1 MSTPTLRTSL
11 FFAALGLCSGALA
24 GTAVAQSTRGASA
37 EVSADPAVVVLSFD
51 GDDDLAVSAR
61 STVLALV
68 DRDYEVVPPRMW
80 RDALDMDARGRTG
93 KAAWAP
99 AARELGVA
107 AVVEGAAIKS
117 RGGGMLRLWV
127 RDAHTGK
134 VMGEVSAPLSRDG
147 LDEKAKA
154 ALEMELV
161 DALFAAT
168 DGQVASR
175 KREAARARTRPL
187 RQELVSDRDDAGA
200 DEGDERADDRD
211 DDGANERDG
220 RDERAD
226 EGTRRSR
233 SPRGATA
240 VKVEVASSQSG
251 LEGQDRLALFD
262 APQTDGSQAPS
273 LVTAA
278 PVVARPSIAEVSL
291 TASAISRQFGFTGAI
306 LPADY
311 PGSTVT
317 SVGLAAAVYPMSQR
331 DARGRLSGFGL
342 AGAVTTAVGSEV
354 PVEIDE
360 EVFDFPVSQ
369 RTWQIG
375 LHYRWPAGPAL
386 VDGHLGYGSIT
397 HYVDDMPEDA
407 DLELDLLDA
416 EYGFLDLGGRVEIE
430 AGPRTTLGFSA
441 SYLYMTQVGIVTDPD
456 LLGGVKSWGMKMGLD
471 LKVQLKKGVYA
482 AAGADYRR
490 VSMVFDGDGELFDEV
505 DVDDAKDTFVGGHLD
520 VGVAF

>member
-1 MSTPTLRTSL
+1 
-11 FFAALGLCSGALA
+11 
-24 GTAVAQSTRGASA
+24 
-37 EVSADPAVVVLSFD
+37 
-51 GDDDLAVSAR
+51 
-61 STVLALV
+61 
-68 DRDYEVVPPRMW
+68 
-80 RDALDMDARGRTG
+80 MDA
-93 KAAWAP
+93 A
-99 AARELGVA
+99 
-107 AVVEGAAIKS
+107 GAAGLGQE
-117 RGGGMLRLWV
+117 RGHARV
-127 RDAHTGK
+127 H
-134 VMGEVSAPLSRDG
+134 
-147 LDEKAKA
+147 
-154 ALEMELV
+154 
-161 DALFAAT
+161 DALFFVIAVVIAQEVT
-168 DGQVASR
+168 EAVGGEEANLQVHA
-175 KREAARARTRPL
+175 L
-187 RQELVSDRDDAGA
+187 G
-200 DEGDERADDRD
+200 G
-211 DDGANERDG
+211 
-220 RDERAD
+220 
-226 EGTRRSR
+226 
-233 SPRGATA
+233 
-240 VKVEVASSQSG
+240 
-251 LEGQDRLALFD
+251 LAL
-262 APQTDGSQAPS
+262 
-273 LVTAA
+273 
-278 PVVARPSIAEVSL
+278 
-291 TASAISRQFGFTGAI
+291 
-306 LPADY
+306 
-311 PGSTVT
+311 
-317 SVGLAAAVYPMSQR
+317 GLAAAVYPMSQR

-456 LLGGVKSWGMKMGLD
+456 LLGGVQSWGMKMGLD